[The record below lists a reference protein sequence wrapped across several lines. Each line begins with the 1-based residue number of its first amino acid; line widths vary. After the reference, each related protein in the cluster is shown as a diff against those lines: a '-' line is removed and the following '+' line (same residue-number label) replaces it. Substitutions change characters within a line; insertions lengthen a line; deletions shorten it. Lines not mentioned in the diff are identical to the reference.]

1 MQGQASSLS
10 ARIAGLLET
19 EPAILLFSTGKD
31 SIAAGNLLFTA
42 GITGIIPVFLY
53 FVKGLAIKQRIIE
66 YYENRWK
73 VKIEQRPHPRAL
85 NLKQDRKK
93 YKMSDAEKSL
103 RAEFNITWIIDG
115 AKKTDS
121 MARRG
126 MMARLTDGVDE
137 RNRKIYP
144 LADWNDAKVM
154 AYIKLNRLMLPVEY
168 QHGFTRDFN
177 VPTIEKLVYLK
188 NNFAADYQKIIAE
201 FPNLEAMVW
210 NEEN

>member
-1 MQGQASSLS
+1 LQGQASSLS
-10 ARIAGLLET
+10 LRIAGLLKT

-31 SIAAGNLLFTA
+31 SIAAGNLLFSA
-42 GITGIIPVFLY
+42 GITGVIPIFLY

-66 YYENRWK
+66 YYENRWQ

-85 NLKQDRKK
+85 NLKSAKK
-93 YKMSDAEKSL
+93 YRMADVERSL
-103 RAEFNITWIIDG
+103 RAEFNISWIIDG

-126 MMARLTDGVDE
+126 MMAKLQDGIDE

-144 LADWNDAKVM
+144 LADWNDPKVM

-168 QHGFTRDFN
+168 QHGFKRDFN

-188 NNFAADYQKIIAE
+188 NNFPADYEKILAE
-201 FPNLEAMVW
+201 FPQLESMVW
-210 NEEN
+210 AEEN